1 MVKALTIIKPYP
13 YIFCLYLSLKTLQVG
28 VQDPFQRS
36 QKSPKKFNKL
46 GVSTEVD
53 EINSNDTQSVCVLTL
68 LFTLYHYL

>member
-1 MVKALTIIKPYP
+1 MYFVYT
-13 YIFCLYLSLKTLQVG
+13 FSLKTLQVG

-53 EINSNDTQSVCVLTL
+53 EINSNDTQSVCVLIL
-68 LFTLYHYL
+68 IFTIYHYL

>member
-1 MVKALTIIKPYP
+1 MVKALTRIKPYL
-13 YIFCLYLSLKTLQVG
+13 YILCIYLFLTLQVG